1 LEVGKEADLA
11 AFPLDVVRGVPSP
24 DPVAAAIFAL
34 PGTPARLTC
43 VAGRELVRDG
53 RIVTELD
60 PDVTVRVE
68 RSADTMRSTM
78 ALWRKG
84 R

>member
-1 LEVGKEADLA
+1 
-11 AFPLDVVRGVPSP
+11 VPSV

-34 PGTPARLTC
+34 PGTPARLVC

-53 RIVTELD
+53 RFVTEMD
-60 PDVTVRVE
+60 ATVTVRVE
-68 RSADTMRSTM
+68 RSAAAM